1 MSRRI
6 LIVDDEKFV
15 RELIRDTLRT
25 RGFETGLAGDGVEAL
40 EALSRD
46 EYHLVI
52 TDVVMPRME
61 GLELLKRVKKKLP
74 RLPVIVLSGF
84 SFQHNISDFLLFG
97 AEEYMTKPF
106 QVNHLLSTVERVLG
120 RGPGESGAG
129 AAEGDSAR
137 PM

>member
-1 MSRRI
+1 MSRRV

-25 RGFETGLAGDGVEAL
+25 RGYETGLAGDGIEAL
-40 EALSRD
+40 AALAQD

-61 GLELLKRVKKKLP
+61 GLELLKRVKKDHPK
-74 RLPVIVLSGF
+74 LPVIVLSGF

-106 QVNHLLSTVERVLG
+106 QVEHLLSTVERILG
-120 RGPGESGAG
+120 RGTGQGGAG
-129 AAEGDSAR
+129 APEGDSAR